1 MQRSWLLSFLL
12 VATKVAAQGTSGT
25 AASVEPDAHAPPA
38 NVSDA
43 IVGHC
48 IPRRYDNFIFANGA
62 IATSLAGEEGSTP
75 ATGSLAFRHLA
86 GHETIDTSKK
96 DGTQTR
102 KTGGEEF
109 RALLALTNLVD
120 SLRGDK
126 IKTFSRTLLL
136 PAAVGKEGSGEF
148 MYRRFK
154 CKDVTNQE
162 FGLKVTFE
170 FAKTTWAFDST
181 LADGTH
187 LQLSD
192 DLTAAAL
199 GGFVDW
205 VPINQFD
212 NAGNILAFTA
222 DFGGTIRGFAGDASA
237 NSDLRSHALGT
248 DRRWFWGPAIS
259 MALRFRNVV
268 GKADLTYLFGGK
280 AGVPGL
286 TGVQTV
292 VGFNLEAPVFSFATG
307 PGAKPPETK
316 TP

>member
-12 VATKVAAQGTSGT
+12 VTTNVAAQGTSGT
-25 AASVEPDAHAPPA
+25 AASTGPDAKAPPA

-43 IVGHC
+43 VVGHC
-48 IPRRYDNFIFANGA
+48 IQRRYDNFIFANGA

-86 GHETIDTSKK
+86 GHDTVVARKK
-96 DGTQTR
+96 DGVLER
-102 KTGGEEF
+102 NRGGEEF

-120 SLRGDK
+120 SLRGDR

-148 MYRRFK
+148 MYRRFS

-162 FGLKVTFE
+162 FGLKVSLE

-181 LADGTH
+181 QADGTH

-192 DLTAAAL
+192 DLTAAAFGVFYDMVL
-199 GGFVDW
+199 
-205 VPINQFD
+205 INQFD
-212 NAGNILAFTA
+212 NAGNILAFTTDVGA
-222 DFGGTIRGFAGDASA
+222 TIRGFAGDAAA

-248 DRRWFWGPAIS
+248 NRRWFGGPALS
-259 MALRFRNVV
+259 MGLRFRNVV
-268 GKADLTYLFGGK
+268 GKADLTYLFGGRS
-280 AGVPGL
+280 GVPGL

-307 PGAKPPETK
+307 PGAKPPE
-316 TP
+316 